1 VRPALVVL
9 EFAVL
14 LLAVALVVA
23 DRAARR
29 LAERA
34 ATTYLARS
42 LGPVPVVRV
51 YGTPFMTQAL
61 RGRYA
66 HIGVSGGALALGGID
81 GAAVRARVY
90 DALLPPVAL
99 LTGRV
104 SDLPCARVT
113 GVVVV
118 PFAELARRTRIPGLS
133 LSYDGARMIASLS
146 VPVALPGVSR
156 LARAAGEAR
165 LSVVAGV
172 VWLRVRGLSVA
183 GISLPSRAVGGLMP
197 SLTVPIA
204 LPALPNG
211 LQVDELRPTPA
222 GLAVRAS
229 AENVVF
235 AVAPDA
241 DPDRDVARRRARRLA
256 GSVASRLSWPPWA
269 SRSAL

>member
-1 VRPALVVL
+1 
-9 EFAVL
+9 
-14 LLAVALVVA
+14 
-23 DRAARR
+23 
-29 LAERA
+29 
-34 ATTYLARS
+34 
-42 LGPVPVVRV
+42 
-51 YGTPFMTQAL
+51 
-61 RGRYA
+61 
-66 HIGVSGGALALGGID
+66 
-81 GAAVRARVY
+81 
-90 DALLPPVAL
+90 
-99 LTGRV
+99 
-104 SDLPCARVT
+104 
-113 GVVVV
+113 
-118 PFAELARRTRIPGLS
+118 
-133 LSYDGARMIASLS
+133 
-146 VPVALPGVSR
+146 
-156 LARAAGEAR
+156 
-165 LSVVAGV
+165 VAGV

-183 GISLPSRAVGGLMP
+183 GISLPIRAVEGLMP